1 MNLNKYAKAVTAAL
15 VAFGAMFET
24 ATAVGS
30 IGREVVTGNEWVKI
44 AVATA
49 VAGVAVWAIPN
60 TPPGPVE

>member
-1 MNLNKYAKAVTAAL
+1 MSKYAKAVMASL

-30 IGREVVTGNEWVKI
+30 IGGEVVTVNEWVKI
-44 AVATA
+44 GVATA
-49 VAGVAVWAIPN
+49 VAGMAVWAVPN